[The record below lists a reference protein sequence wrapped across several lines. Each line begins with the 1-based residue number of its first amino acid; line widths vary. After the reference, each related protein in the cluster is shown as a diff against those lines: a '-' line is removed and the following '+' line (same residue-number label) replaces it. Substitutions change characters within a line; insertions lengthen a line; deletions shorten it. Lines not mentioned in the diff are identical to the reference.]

1 MSGTN
6 VIKNKENNIE
16 WNIGHSVG
24 ENNKFNIAN
33 NIISSDVNCNDR
45 NNENKYNI
53 KCERMTEYNI
63 GNVEN

>member
-1 MSGTN
+1 MLL
-6 VIKNKENNIE
+6 KNKENNIE
-16 WNIGHSVG
+16 WNIGHSVD

-33 NIISSDVNCNDR
+33 NIISSDVNCDDR

-53 KCERMTEYNI
+53 KCERMTKYNI

>member
-1 MSGTN
+1 MSETN
-6 VIKNKENNIE
+6 VIKNKEYNTE

-24 ENNKFNIAN
+24 ENNKFNIVN
-33 NIISSDVNCNDR
+33 NIISSDVNCDDR

-53 KCERMTEYNI
+53 KCERMTKYNI

>member
-1 MSGTN
+1 MLLR
-6 VIKNKENNIE
+6 IKKIILNEILDIVLVK
-16 WNIGHSVG
+16 
-24 ENNKFNIAN
+24 NNKFNIAN
-33 NIISSDVNCNDR
+33 NIISSDVNCDDR

>member
-1 MSGTN
+1 MSETN

-24 ENNKFNIAN
+24 ENNKFNIVN
-33 NIISSDVNCNDR
+33 NIISSDVNCDDR

-53 KCERMTEYNI
+53 KCERMTKYNI
-63 GNVEN
+63 GNIEN

>member
-33 NIISSDVNCNDR
+33 NIISSDVNCDDR

-53 KCERMTEYNI
+53 KCERMTKYNI